1 MNSFS
6 RVNVFLPALV
16 LGVAACSPAEK
27 SAQTSSTS
35 AEPATP
41 AQSVAT
47 TAQQATAAV
56 AEAATNLIGDPK
68 RGKIVFL
75 QCRACHALEAS
86 EGHRVGP
93 NLSGVLGAT
102 VGTKEGFNYSTALSE
117 ADAVW
122 TEASLQAFLTKPS
135 DYYPG
140 TIMAFAG
147 IPKAEDR
154 AAVVAYIKERTAQ

>member
-6 RVNVFLPALV
+6 RNNVFLCALA
-16 LGVAACSPAEK
+16 LSVAACSPEDNTA
-27 SAQTSSTS
+27 
-35 AEPATP
+35 
-41 AQSVAT
+41 AT
-47 TAQQATAAV
+47 TATAADTPAPAQAVTTAAQQVTTAV
-56 AEAATNLIGDPK
+56 ADAATNLVGDPK

>member
-1 MNSFS
+1 
-6 RVNVFLPALV
+6 VFLPALV

-35 AEPATP
+35 AEPAPP